1 MITAAEKK
9 IQYILQNSYSTEN
22 YVLFVQ
28 ELFDNVK
35 LVAPNKFNKECTN
48 FSYHIEG
55 SSHVG
60 YYTAPDN
67 KKLIIASVKL
77 NRDAYVKNSRST
89 QRSYAKVLIENGN
102 CDAALIACL
111 IKCVSLNV
119 DAVSA
124 SCIGYC

>member
-35 LVAPNKFNKECTN
+35 LVAPNKFNKEYTN
-48 FSYHIEG
+48 FSSHIEG

-60 YYTAPDN
+60 YYNAPDN

-77 NRDAYVKNSRST
+77 KRDAYVENSRST

-102 CDAALIACL
+102 CDAALIA
-111 IKCVSLNV
+111 V
-119 DAVSA
+119 
-124 SCIGYC
+124 